1 MKHLKRYIKLDTTQM
16 ELINNDLLA
25 YVRMLGKAKI
35 AYEVAYGEAS
45 IDDNNIYVAADSV
58 YSGEIIVHEFDAQGN
73 LLSMHY
79 ADNCTSLEGFVKG
92 FNDVHIF
99 FELK

>member
-35 AYEVAYGEAS
+35 AYEVAYGEAA
-45 IDDNNIYVAADSV
+45 IGDYNVYVATDSV
-58 YSGEIIVHEFDAQGN
+58 YGEIIVHEFDAYGN

-79 ADNCTSLEGFVKG
+79 ADNCNSLEEFVKG
-92 FNDVHIF
+92 FNVVHGF
-99 FELK
+99 FDLE